1 MPSSQGSKSEP
12 TAHVVSQSV
21 TLKPKPTQARV
32 PAISESVE
40 WKSVKH
46 VSSNAT
52 QKKDKLLQEGWSVPV
67 AETVRDL
74 CVTAAGVCLSS
85 ISEARK
91 AMNELKGTQP
101 LGILAPA
108 NIDGQGQE
116 LHVLVEDPSGRCQ
129 VRRRFLFQLGSGE
142 VTFMADKEKKAFKP
156 DSVKIVISFAK
167 VHTTGET
174 LEFAQKNPQL
184 AVKKWLELRAK
195 VRFLDV
201 RQPTRVAGATEQM
214 QAVAFLPAS
223 SWISAL
229 RASGTDGVFV
239 RPFFE
244 NDQDKLVYRSV
255 PLPRENSLDAAIRQ
269 AAFIGEGAFGV
280 VPFGQGYGVRVKS
293 ENFEE
298 VLRQVQPENADS
310 FLGKR
315 WEISGLPL
323 AMGPESLQDFLGN
336 WQVKPLYTFRQGFR
350 RTWIVRA
357 ISNPTEN
364 VIVHEFGIA
373 VIKDVV
379 QKQCSLQT
387 ERYQAPRLKP
397 SSQFV
402 RSSGTETPKSWAGI
416 VAGDSATSPKGSQHR
431 SAGDGS
437 VCAAAVSRAPV
448 PVTAAVPTPAPQ
460 ARVSPQPQHCAPTF
474 PADLSTIMSAAIEA
488 ALKPM
493 KDRLEATILPM
504 QRTLEGLQA
513 EFVAFRA
520 EEKNDMMTSG
530 TAADAKRLRIDA

>member
-1 MPSSQGSKSEP
+1 MKFCVKFS
-12 TAHVVSQSV
+12 
-21 TLKPKPTQARV
+21 LKMR
-32 PAISESVE
+32 IHYWESV
-40 WKSVKH
+40 
-46 VSSNAT
+46 
-52 QKKDKLLQEGWSVPV
+52 
-67 AETVRDL
+67 
-74 CVTAAGVCLSS
+74 
-85 ISEARK
+85 
-91 AMNELKGTQP
+91 
-101 LGILAPA
+101 
-108 NIDGQGQE
+108 
-116 LHVLVEDPSGRCQ
+116 GRY
-129 VRRRFLFQLGSGE
+129 
-142 VTFMADKEKKAFKP
+142 
-156 DSVKIVISFAK
+156 
-167 VHTTGET
+167 
-174 LEFAQKNPQL
+174 
-184 AVKKWLELRAK
+184 
-195 VRFLDV
+195 
-201 RQPTRVAGATEQM
+201 
-214 QAVAFLPAS
+214 
-223 SWISAL
+223 
-229 RASGTDGVFV
+229 
-239 RPFFE
+239 
-244 NDQDKLVYRSV
+244 QD
-255 PLPRENSLDAAIRQ
+255 D
-269 AAFIGEGAFGV
+269 
-280 VPFGQGYGVRVKS
+280 
-293 ENFEE
+293 NF
-298 VLRQVQPENADS
+298 
-310 FLGKR
+310 
-315 WEISGLPL
+315 
-323 AMGPESLQDFLGN
+323 AMGTESLQDFPGN
-336 WQVKPLYTFRQGFR
+336 LQVKPLYTSRQGFR

-364 VIVHEFGIA
+364 VIMHEFGIV

-431 SAGDGS
+431 SVGDGS

-448 PVTAAVPTPAPQ
+448 PVIAAVPTPAPQ